1 MDLAIALVA
10 TCIGVLTLYVSW
22 RRPHRHKALANASGW
37 LTLGVAAT
45 FWVRYGGVEYGVA
58 YTAMGVST
66 VSWLLIGLTRDAPRR
81 LRAGPRPYVSLGPV
95 TRHALGDAVGRA
107 FVAIPLAGLAS
118 LLACVAMI
126 TPLASVAADR
136 YVLAIMLSPIVWG
149 GLSVWA
155 GMTSRLVRTAAV
167 FSSIAVVASAILLTR

>member
-10 TCIGVLTLYVSW
+10 TGISVLTLYASW
-22 RRPHRHKALANASGW
+22 RRPHRRKALANVSGW

-58 YTAMGVST
+58 YTAMALST
-66 VSWLLIGLTRDAPRR
+66 IAWLLIGLTRDAPRR
-81 LRAGPRPYVSLGPV
+81 QRHRPRPYVSPGPV
-95 TRHALGDAVGRA
+95 THHALGHAVGRA
-107 FVAIPLAGLAS
+107 FVAIPLAGLTS

-126 TPLASVAADR
+126 APLAWVTADR
-136 YVLAIMLSPIVWG
+136 YVLAIMLSPILWG

-167 FSSIAVVASAILLTR
+167 FSSIAVAASAILLTR